1 MDEFGSPISGG
12 IRAIRRNLSSSFL
25 GAQRSQTDNISNDL
39 IQEQSLKL
47 TTVSGQ
53 LQNISRQ
60 LSTLDFNLKAVR
72 ENLALSDQLERQ
84 RAAANQKRERQ
95 LAEQGLREGKE
106 SALEQKIQSSLTQ
119 PLRVIGAR
127 TQGVLS
133 RLTNFLFTLAGG
145 WLTITG
151 IDLLQ
156 SMAEGNVDKIN
167 RLKTKFLTG
176 LTVLLGSLTAIQLGI
191 KKTIGILGFFAGNV
205 ARVAFGGVLRASFA
219 ALRLL
224 FGGLVKRAG
233 KLGGLGGVGQTVR
246 TVIDFII
253 GEVLLRLGGAAL
265 KRIPFFKNFFNKVPV
280 TAGGGKNRSG
290 GRRRSSNNNRR
301 SSNNN
306 KGNANSGRKSKGSG
320 NRQTKFNNTKVKT
333 GTVGSASRD
342 FFSKKM
348 PKFNYP
354 GPIRTAQD
362 LLFRGKEFITAK
374 TQGLNPLKTAR
385 NVFNR
390 GKNFIGDGV
399 KAVSKSGV
407 VKNATKLMKG
417 ISKTGAG
424 KFLGKALVPLYT
436 AINFFSELMGEG
448 GGLISALS
456 SVGGYLAGA
465 KIGAIAF
472 GSIGAL
478 FGGVGAA
485 PLAFIGGI
493 IGGIAGETVMKGL
506 SKKIMSAL
514 GMKDIKVFNREK
526 KDEVEGV
533 SADSNN
539 IEAVKNGNLDA
550 ANNISGFTEERPQ
563 VIDLSQNTTDNSGAT
578 GGGAVTEEDSN
589 TIPNISFNNDN
600 THVLAATVNYGF

>member
-12 IRAIRRNLSSSFL
+12 IRAVRRNISSSFF
-25 GAQRSQTDNISNDL
+25 GARPQTDSISNDL

-47 TTVSGQ
+47 STVSSQ
-53 LQNISRQ
+53 LSNISRQ
-60 LSTLDFNLKAVR
+60 LTSLDFNLKAVR

-84 RAAANQKRERQ
+84 REAEKQKRERI

-119 PLRVIGAR
+119 PLARIGQK
-127 TQGVLS
+127 TQGILQQ
-133 RLTNFLFTLAGG
+133 LGQFLFTLAGG

-156 SMAEGNVDKIN
+156 SLAEGNVDKIN

-176 LTVLLGSLTAIQLGI
+176 LTILLGSLGAIQLGI
-191 KKTIGILGFFAGNV
+191 KKTLGILGFFAGNV
-205 ARVAFGGVLRASFA
+205 ARVAFGGVLRAAFA
-219 ALRLL
+219 SLRLL

-233 KLGGLGGVGQTVR
+233 GLSGGAGQTLR
-246 TVIDFII
+246 TLRDVLI
-253 GEVLLRLGGAAL
+253 GEALLRGGGKIF
-265 KRIPFFKNFFNKVPV
+265 KRIPFFNKVPV
-280 TAGGGKNRSG
+280 PTGAGTSTGTGAFK
-290 GRRRSSNNNRR
+290 
-301 SSNNN
+301 
-306 KGNANSGRKSKGSG
+306 KVRKIRKT
-320 NRQTKFNNTKVKT
+320 RVKT
-333 GTVGSASRD
+333 KPSVPPRITNPIQQQISKLKDFVFGKRVFAETPFNTVRNFGGVD
-342 FFSKKM
+342 PTM
-348 PKFNYP
+348 NPNVVP
-354 GPIRTAQD
+354 
-362 LLFRGKEFITAK
+362 K
-374 TQGLNPLKTAR
+374 TQMFRQGGLLNRAKGL
-385 NVFNR
+385 FNR
-390 GKNFIGDGV
+390 GKNLVDDGIR
-399 KAVSKSGV
+399 AVSKSGV

-417 ISKTGAG
+417 ITKTGAG
-424 KFLGKALVPLYT
+424 KFLGKALGPLYT
-436 AINFFSELMGEG
+436 AINFFSELMGED
-448 GGLISALS
+448 GGLVSALS

-493 IGGIAGETVMKGL
+493 IGGIAGETVMKSL

-550 ANNISGFTEERPQ
+550 ANNISGFTEDKPQ
-563 VIDLSQNTTDNSGAT
+563 VIDLSQNNMDNSGAA
-578 GGGAVTEEDSN
+578 GGGVVTEEDSN
-589 TIPNISFNNDN
+589 TIPDISFNNN
-600 THVLAATVNYGF
+600 NSHVLAATVNYGF

>member
-1 MDEFGSPISGG
+1 MDEFGSPLSGG
-12 IRAIRRNLSSSFL
+12 IRAVRRNISSSFL
-25 GAQRSQTDNISNDL
+25 GAQRSQTDTISNDL

-47 TTVSGQ
+47 TTVSSQ

-127 TQGVLS
+127 TQSILGS
-133 RLTNFLFTLAGG
+133 LTKFLFTLAGG

-191 KKTIGILGFFAGNV
+191 KKSLAILGFFAGNV
-205 ARVAFGGVLRASFA
+205 SRVAFGGVLRAAFA
-219 ALRLL
+219 SLRLL
-224 FGGLVKRAG
+224 FGGLVKKA
-233 KLGGLGGVGQTVR
+233 GGLSGGPGQSLR
-246 TVIDFII
+246 TIRDVLI
-253 GEVLLRLGGAAL
+253 GEGLFRGAGRLL
-265 KRIPFFKNFFNKVPV
+265 KNIPGFKNFFNKVPKTNV
-280 TAGGGKNRSG
+280 KTKVRNPNNLKNINKKVPQPKTKTSV
-290 GRRRSSNNNRR
+290 SSNPLSRTLRNI
-301 SSNNN
+301 
-306 KGNANSGRKSKGSG
+306 KKTFVKNAER
-320 NRQTKFNNTKVKT
+320 V
-333 GTVGSASRD
+333 
-342 FFSKKM
+342 
-348 PKFNYP
+348 
-354 GPIRTAQD
+354 RTAVVGQPSNLAAMGNPTRTGG
-362 LLFRGKEFITAK
+362 LLGRAK
-374 TQGLNPLKTAR
+374 GL
-385 NVFNR
+385 FNR
-390 GKNFIGDGV
+390 GKNFIDDGV

-407 VKNATKLMKG
+407 VKNAQKLMKG
-417 ISKTGAG
+417 LPKTGAG
-424 KFLGKALVPLYT
+424 KFLGKALGPLYT
-436 AINFFSELMGEG
+436 AITFFSELMGEG
-448 GGLISALS
+448 GGLVSALS

-493 IGGIAGETVMKGL
+493 IGGIAGETAMKSL

-526 KDEVEGV
+526 KDNVEGV
-533 SADSNN
+533 TADSNN

-550 ANNISGFTEERPQ
+550 ANKISDFSEEKPE
-563 VIDLSQNTTDNSGAT
+563 VILSQNNTDNSGAAV
-578 GGGAVTEEDSN
+578 GGTVTEEESN
-589 TIPNISFNNDN
+589 TIPNITFNNDN